1 MKKTFE
7 MPVIEIV
14 KFETEDV
21 MNSAR
26 FASWQTG
33 NDNALGWEE

>member
-21 MNSAR
+21 MNTAR
-26 FASWQTG
+26 FSSWREE
-33 NDNALGWEE
+33 NDLGWEEA

>member
-21 MNSAR
+21 MNTK
-26 FASWQTG
+26 FDSWNSG
-33 NDNALGWEE
+33 ENDLGWEA

>member
-21 MNSAR
+21 MNTN
-26 FASWQTG
+26 FASWNG
-33 NDNALGWEE
+33 DNDLGWEA

>member
-26 FASWQTG
+26 FSSWG
-33 NDNALGWEE
+33 GENDLGWEEA